1 VLRRGGFKPMA
12 LRDGSIAVGAGDAHG
27 VALVFG

>member
-1 VLRRGGFKPMA
+1 LRRGGFHCMRMP
-12 LRDGSIAVGAGDAHG
+12 DGSIAVDATEAHG